1 VKAWFALLAHS
12 ARRSRMFL
20 LVTAALLAAF
30 QILLAFAAKELL
42 ELNTFSGLAAL
53 VPDFMRQ
60 VFGTSLLT
68 LMSFR
73 GMACLG
79 FFHIAIVAFLVGLII
94 SMATELAGEVETRFL
109 DVVLAHP
116 LARHWIITRT
126 IALLVGCVVLLLG
139 AMMLGTWAGLHWLVA
154 SDLARESFA
163 VVPQL
168 ALNLGILLLSWGGL
182 ALMLAAIARRRN
194 VAAATASL
202 LAMASYMID
211 LISQVW
217 KPLKPVARYSLFH
230 YYNSLNLITGS
241 RQVTHDVLILAC
253 VAAIAFAL
261 SYLFFQYRDL

>member
-1 VKAWFALLAHS
+1 MKAWCALLVHS
-12 ARRSRMFL
+12 ARRSRVFL
-20 LVTAALLAAF
+20 SVTAVLLLAF
-30 QILLAFAAKELL
+30 QILLAFAAKELQ

-60 VFGTSLLT
+60 IFGASLLT

-73 GMACLG
+73 GVACLG
-79 FFHIAIVAFLVGLII
+79 YFHVAIVAFLVGLMI
-94 SMATELAGEVETRFL
+94 SLATEPAGEAETRFL

-116 LARHWIITRT
+116 LARHCIITRT
-126 IALLVGCVVLLLG
+126 MTLLVGCIIFVLG
-139 AMMLGTWAGLHWLVA
+139 AMMLGTWAGLHWLAA
-154 SDLARESFA
+154 SDLARETWA

-168 ALNLGILLLSWGGL
+168 AFNLGMLLLSWGGI
-182 ALMLAAIARRRN
+182 ALMLAAIAHRRN
-194 VAAATASL
+194 IAAATASL

-217 KPLKPVARYSLFH
+217 KPLRPLARYSLFH

-241 RQVTHDVLILAC
+241 RQVTHDVQVLAC
-253 VAAIAFAL
+253 VAAAAFAL